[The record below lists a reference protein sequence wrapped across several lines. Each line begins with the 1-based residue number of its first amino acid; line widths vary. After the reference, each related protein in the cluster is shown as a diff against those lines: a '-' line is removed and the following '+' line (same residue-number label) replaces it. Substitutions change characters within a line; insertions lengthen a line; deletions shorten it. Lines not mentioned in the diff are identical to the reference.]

1 MDTKIFID
9 NETEAYMDH
18 IFSQIFP
25 DCSKEEVAQW
35 MRSSPA
41 NTVLRVELD
50 KSSTADFAEKLE
62 AKFEL
67 DVKSYQILTND
78 VIEDVV
84 VVTDSKVRKD
94 VKPDDQIVVVG
105 SMCGAAV
112 LRGADIYLPGKIKL
126 RKFPTNFVYYRGLTQ
141 FFKWVIPS
149 LFS

>member
-1 MDTKIFID
+1 M
-9 NETEAYMDH
+9 
-18 IFSQIFP
+18 
-25 DCSKEEVAQW
+25 
-35 MRSSPA
+35 
-41 NTVLRVELD
+41 LRVELD

>member
-1 MDTKIFID
+1 
-9 NETEAYMDH
+9 MDH

-35 MRSSPA
+35 LRSSPA

>member
-18 IFSQIFP
+18 IFSQSCP

-35 MRSSPA
+35 LRSSPA

>member
-18 IFSQIFP
+18 IFSQICP
-25 DCSKEEVAQW
+25 DCSKEVVAQW
-35 MRSSPA
+35 LRSSPA
-41 NTVLRVELD
+41 NTVRRVELD

-126 RKFPTNFVYYRGLTQ
+126 RNFPTNFVYYRGLTQ

>member
-35 MRSSPA
+35 LRSSPA

-84 VVTDSKVRKD
+84 VVTDSKVSKD